1 MKLSKMVSVR
11 LENFQSHL
19 DTMVSLSKGLNV
31 VVGQSDSGKTA
42 VLRGVRWALF
52 NQPRGTDFLKVGAD
66 FVRVTIE
73 FENGHTLVRE
83 RTSSK
88 NRYIIKK
95 KGQDD
100 LVLEG
105 FGSSVPEEVL
115 NAHQM
120 RPFRIDADH
129 EWQLQIAQQ
138 LEGPFLLEQTGS
150 IRAKTIGR
158 MSGAHYLDMAI
169 RDTSKDVSQ
178 LTQRVKWKEQ
188 ELEAAA
194 KELEPFKPLDQAKQQ
209 LDEGFRLLER
219 VKEHA
224 QKVQVLKRLSEQFK
238 QLNGQKSQ
246 LDQTIRKV
254 KDLNTWELLFLKLQ
268 QLTAKRYQLSSV
280 QSEWQRISKDL
291 STCQTWLTKT
301 ESIDEVDQLAKA
313 LANKVTQTLHLQ
325 RLKKNKEN
333 VTENIAA
340 LKGHLERTH
349 FLQSFNEEHVTD
361 LRKKVMKTQQLRERL
376 EWLQKTTDEE
386 NELLKRKQ
394 LAHTVL
400 QAYPLA
406 ESVSQTFERTQVLS
420 RYQEKITLLKKR
432 LEEGAAFVAHSKQQ
446 EQEQVA
452 RYTEA
457 LSALNLCPTCGQPIK
472 QKEESK

>member
-19 DTMVSLSKGLNV
+19 DTVLSLSKGLNV

-42 VLRGVRWALF
+42 VLRGIRWALF

-95 KGQDD
+95 KGEED

-188 ELEAAA
+188 ELEAAE

-219 VKEHA
+219 VKDQA
-224 QKVQVLKRLSEQFK
+224 KKVQELKRLSEQFK
-238 QLNGQKSQ
+238 QLKGQKSQ
-246 LDQTIRKV
+246 LEQTIHKI
-254 KDLNTWELLFLKLQ
+254 KDLDTWEVLFLNLQ

-280 QSEWQRISKDL
+280 QREWQRIAKDL
-291 STCQTWLTKT
+291 STCQKWLTKT
-301 ESIDEVDQLAKA
+301 ESIEEAEQLARA
-313 LANKVTQTLHLQ
+313 LANHVSQTLKLQ
-325 RLKKNKEN
+325 QFKKSEEYVKESI
-333 VTENIAA
+333 TA
-340 LKGHLERTH
+340 LNARLERTH

-361 LRKKVMKTQQLRERL
+361 VRNKVLKTRQLRERF
-376 EWLQKTTDEE
+376 ERLQKMTDEE
-386 NELLKRKQ
+386 NALLKKKQ
-394 LAHTVL
+394 RAHKVL
-400 QAYPLA
+400 QAYPLT
-406 ESVSQTFERTQVLS
+406 ESVAQAFERIQLLS
-420 RYQEKITLLKKR
+420 RYQEKIVLLKKR

-446 EQEQVA
+446 EEEQVA

-457 LSALNLCPTCGQPIK
+457 LNTLHLCPTCGQPIQ
-472 QKEESK
+472 QKEELL